1 MTVAAASLAPSYLHT
16 PMQASPR
23 HLNSKAWSTAQEFES
38 QFLST
43 MTQSMFEGIKS
54 DGLFGGGQGE
64 EMFRSMLIGQ
74 YSKEMTN
81 AGGIGI
87 ADKIYGEILKLQEH
101 GQ

>member
-1 MTVAAASLAPSYLHT
+1 MSIAAASAPSYLHT
-16 PMQASPR
+16 PSQPPQARRDP
-23 HLNSKAWSTAQEFES
+23 KAWETAKDFES

-43 MTQSMFEGIKS
+43 MTQSMF
-54 DGLFGGGQGE
+54 DGVKADSLFGGGQGE
-64 EMFRSMLIGQ
+64 DMFRSMLVGQ

-87 ADKIYGEILKLQEH
+87 ADRIYGEILKLQEH

>member
-1 MTVAAASLAPSYLHT
+1 MPIATASAPTYLHT
-16 PMQASPR
+16 PSQPQQVR
-23 HLNSKAWSTAQEFES
+23 RDPKAWETAKDFES

-43 MTQSMFEGIKS
+43 MTQSMF
-54 DGLFGGGQGE
+54 DGVKADSLFGGGQGE
-64 EMFRSMLIGQ
+64 DMFRSMLVGQ

-87 ADKIYGEILKLQEH
+87 ADRIYSEILKLQEH